1 MHAFMHTSACF
12 SITLHLRVWWHN
24 LVNFWIVHTFHSHL
38 FQVHAYN
45 NMDTPCA
52 SRKKSLWI
60 ANLNLLCMI
69 IIDSGQDN
77 RNEVCIVNKPKL
89 VVHDR
94 LQRTSLLGIP
104 HELIFHL
111 CSTHVKT
118 IPQISAIFV
127 CHHCQN

>member
-1 MHAFMHTSACF
+1 
-12 SITLHLRVWWHN
+12 
-24 LVNFWIVHTFHSHL
+24 
-38 FQVHAYN
+38 
-45 NMDTPCA
+45 MDTPCA

-89 VVHDR
+89 VVHDH

-104 HELIFHL
+104 HELYSFI
-111 CSTHVKT
+111 
-118 IPQISAIFV
+118 
-127 CHHCQN
+127 